1 MKTAANI
8 CLWAWL
14 LLFAGGLWAQ
24 EVEEPKTA
32 FSGYLKD
39 LRAAYISTLP
49 GQDLVLDNFLH
60 NRLNFRWFPDPHWTV
75 ALEARTRLF
84 YGQFVSFNPNYAE
97 LIDYNDYLDLS
108 WTWANGDAVV
118 GHSILDRAYVEYRK
132 GKFEA
137 RLGRQRINW
146 GITTVWN
153 PNDIFNAFNFF
164 DWDYEE
170 RPGSDALRL
179 QYYTG
184 FASRV
189 ELAVKMGNSL
199 DEAVIAGLWK
209 FNRWNYDFQ
218 LLGGIARGD
227 ANLGAGWAGNI
238 GQLGFKGEA
247 TYFHPY
253 AADNP
258 ESGSVS
264 AALGWD
270 YSLANGTYLQLGGLY
285 NSLGTTRYDGTNL
298 LSLDVS
304 AKNLFPFR
312 YSIILQGAYPASPLF
327 NISFGV
333 TYSPGPHATILL
345 PGLSYS
351 LKENLDL
358 DLLGQLFYVDTG
370 RFESLANVLFLRVKW
385 SF

>member
-1 MKTAANI
+1 MKTTI
-8 CLWAWL
+8 KTYLWISL
-14 LLFAGGLWAQ
+14 LLLASGLWAQ
-24 EVEEPKTA
+24 EAEAPKVKV
-32 FSGYLKD
+32 SGYLKD
-39 LRAAYISTLP
+39 LRAAYISTFP

-60 NRLNFRWFPDPHWTV
+60 NRLNFRWFPDEHWTV
-75 ALEARTRLF
+75 AVEARTRFF
-84 YGQFVSFNPNYAE
+84 YGQFVALTPGYAE

-118 GHSILDRAYVEYRK
+118 GHSILDRAYVEYRR

-184 FASRV
+184 YASRV
-189 ELAVKMGNSL
+189 ELAIKVGETL

-218 LLGGIARGD
+218 LLGGVANGD
-227 ANLGAGWAGNI
+227 ATLGLGWAGYL
-238 GQLGFKGEA
+238 GSLGFKGEA
-247 TYFHPY
+247 SYFHPY
-253 AADNP
+253 AANSP
-258 ESGSVS
+258 AENGIS
-264 AALGWD
+264 ATLGWD

-285 NSLGTTRYDGTNL
+285 NSLGATRYDGTNV
-298 LSLDVS
+298 LSFDVS

-312 YSIILQGAYPASPLF
+312 YSVIVQGAYPVSPLF
-327 NISFGV
+327 NASFGV
-333 TYSPGPHATILL
+333 LYSPGPHATILL
-345 PGLSYS
+345 PGLTYS
-351 LKENLDL
+351 LQENLDL
-358 DLLGQLFYVDTG
+358 DLLGQLFLVDTG